1 MTVDDRLWVRTRSGE
16 VLNLSNRS
24 RGKWQQSQIQ
34 QVHLPVQKP
43 CSENHVGDVILCVF
57 GEKMTEYKKYEVVCE
72 AILLS
77 EDYNENLLPGRY
89 IIAFYISTQA
99 YNPLFVL

>member
-1 MTVDDRLWVRTRSGE
+1 
-16 VLNLSNRS
+16 
-24 RGKWQQSQIQ
+24 
-34 QVHLPVQKP
+34 
-43 CSENHVGDVILCVF
+43 
-57 GEKMTEYKKYEVVCE
+57 MTEYKKYEVVCE
-72 AILLS
+72 ALLLS